1 MRPSLFQRLLQ
12 GRLLKFCL
20 VGLSSTIIDM
30 GLLALLLA
38 HAATLWPW
46 FVSRSISF
54 IFGVTNGYFWNRKW
68 TFASNDHDDM
78 RRQYP
83 KFVATNLVGL
93 ILNLL
98 ITKGFLILF
107 TGKLQHNA
115 KTDAKSILISTLC
128 AVPIV
133 VIWNFSASR
142 LWTFKSS
149 APTPPA
155 SSGAME
161 SRATIAPPR

>member
-1 MRPSLFQRLLQ
+1 MRPTLFQRLLR

-20 VGLSSTIIDM
+20 VGLTSTIIDM
-30 GLLALLLA
+30 SILAVLLK
-38 HAATLWPW
+38 HATMLPW
-46 FVSRSISF
+46 FVSQSISF
-54 IFGVTNGYFWNRKW
+54 VFGVTNGYIWNRRW

-83 KFVATNLVGL
+83 KFVATNIVGL
-93 ILNLL
+93 SLNLL

-107 TGKLQHNA
+107 TGQLTH
-115 KTDAKSILISTLC
+115 DAGRDANIILISKLC

-142 LWTFKSS
+142 FWTFKSS
-149 APTPPA
+149 APKPPA
-155 SSGAME
+155 SSGSIE
-161 SRATIAPPR
+161 NRTPVAPPR